1 MAASEAQCRQGGHM
15 MADLH
20 ASWNDV
26 DRYLIDTLADEDEA
40 LAAAR
45 LSSSETT
52 APGIEVTANQGRLL
66 RMLAELVGARRVIEF
81 GTLAGYSAIW
91 FARAVGEGGVV
102 TSLELEEQNA
112 VIARANAER
121 AGVGDRVDV
130 IVGPARASAQALVD
144 AGVEPYDFAF
154 IDADKQST
162 PAYLRLVLELTHP
175 GSVIVID
182 NVVRGGAV
190 IDAESADDQVRGM
203 RAALAEVAA
212 NPSLEATAL
221 QTVGLKGW
229 DGFAVIRRLS

>member
-1 MAASEAQCRQGGHM
+1 
-15 MADLH
+15 MADVQG
-20 ASWNDV
+20 SWNDV
-26 DRYLIDTLADEDEA
+26 DRYLIDTLVDEDEA

-66 RMLAELVGARRVIEF
+66 GMLAGLIGARRVIEF

-112 VIARANAER
+112 AVARANAER

-130 IVGPARASAQALVD
+130 IVGQARASAQALVD

-162 PAYLRLVLELTHP
+162 PEYLRLVLQLTHP

-190 IDAESADDQVRGM
+190 IDAESADEQVRGM
-203 RAALAEVAA
+203 RAALADVAA

-229 DGFAVIRRLS
+229 DGFAIIRRLS

>member
-1 MAASEAQCRQGGHM
+1 
-15 MADLH
+15 MAD
-20 ASWNDV
+20 SQSQWDDV
-26 DRYLIDTLADEDEA
+26 DRYLIDTLVGEDAA

-45 LSSSETT
+45 ASSRDTT

-66 RMLAELVGARRVIEF
+66 GMLVELIGAKRVLEF
-81 GTLAGYSAIW
+81 GTLAGYSTIW
-91 FARAVGEGGVV
+91 MARATGEGGVV

-112 VIARANAER
+112 AIARANAER

-162 PAYLRLVLELTHP
+162 PEYLRLVLEVTHP

-182 NVVRGGAV
+182 NVVREGSTA
-190 IDAESADDQVRGM
+190 DADSTDDQVRGM
-203 RAALAEVAA
+203 RTALADIAA
-212 NPSLEATAL
+212 NPALEATAL

-229 DGFAVIRRLS
+229 DGFAIIRRVG

>member
-1 MAASEAQCRQGGHM
+1 

-40 LAAAR
+40 LATAR

-112 VIARANAER
+112 AIARANAER

-144 AGVEPYDFAF
+144 AGVESYDFAF

-162 PAYLRLVLELTHP
+162 PEYLRLVLELTHP

-190 IDAESADDQVRGM
+190 IDAGSADEQVRGM
-203 RAALAEVAA
+203 RAALADVAA
-212 NPSLEATAL
+212 NASLEATAL

-229 DGFAVIRRLS
+229 DGFAIIRRLS

>member
-1 MAASEAQCRQGGHM
+1 
-15 MADLH
+15 MAD
-20 ASWNDV
+20 SQSQWDDV
-26 DRYLIDTLADEDEA
+26 DRYLIDTLVGEDAA

-45 LSSSETT
+45 ASSRDTT

-66 RMLAELVGARRVIEF
+66 GMLVELIGAKRVLEF
-81 GTLAGYSAIW
+81 GTLAGYSTIW
-91 FARAVGEGGVV
+91 MARATGEGGVV

-112 VIARANAER
+112 AIARANAER

-162 PAYLRLVLELTHP
+162 PEYLRLVLEVTHP

-182 NVVRGGAV
+182 NVVREGSTA
-190 IDAESADDQVRGM
+190 DADSTDEQVRGM
-203 RAALAEVAA
+203 RTALADIAA
-212 NPSLEATAL
+212 NPALEATAL

-229 DGFAVIRRLS
+229 DGFAIIRRVS

>member
-1 MAASEAQCRQGGHM
+1 

-91 FARAVGEGGVV
+91 FAGAVGEGGVV

-112 VIARANAER
+112 AIARANAER

>member
-1 MAASEAQCRQGGHM
+1 MTGQHS
-15 MADLH
+15 
-20 ASWNDV
+20 SWSDV
-26 DRYLIDTLADEDEA
+26 DHYLIDTLVGEDDA

-45 LSSSETT
+45 LSSRDTT

-66 RMLAELVGARRVIEF
+66 KMLAELIGARRVIEF

-91 FARAVGEGGVV
+91 LARAVGDGGVV

-112 VIARANAER
+112 GIARANAER
-121 AGVGDRVDV
+121 AGVADRVDV
-130 IVGPARASAQALVD
+130 VVGPARVSAQALVD
-144 AGVEPYDFAF
+144 AGAEPYDFAF

-162 PAYLRLVLELTHP
+162 PEYLRLVLELTHP

-190 IDAESADDQVRGM
+190 ADQDSADEQVQGIRT
-203 RAALAEVAA
+203 ALADVAA
-212 NPSLEATAL
+212 NPALEATAL

-229 DGFAVIRRLS
+229 DGFAIIRRVS

>member
-1 MAASEAQCRQGGHM
+1 
-15 MADLH
+15 MADPH
-20 ASWNDV
+20 ASWNEV
-26 DRYLIDTLADEDEA
+26 DRYLIETLVDEDAA

-45 LSSSETT
+45 ESSRDTT

-66 RMLAELVGARRVIEF
+66 GMLAEFIGARRVIEF

-91 FARAVGEGGVV
+91 FARAVGAGGVV

-112 VIARANAER
+112 AIARANAER

-144 AGVEPYDFAF
+144 ARVEPYDFAF

-162 PAYLRLVLELTHP
+162 PDYLRLVLELTHP

-182 NVVRGGAV
+182 NVVRSGSV
-190 IDAESADDQVRGM
+190 VDADSADEQVRGM
-203 RAALAEVAA
+203 RTALAEVAA
-212 NPSLEATAL
+212 NPALEATAL

>member
-1 MAASEAQCRQGGHM
+1 

-91 FARAVGEGGVV
+91 FAGAVGECGVV

-112 VIARANAER
+112 AIARANAER

-203 RAALAEVAA
+203 RAALAEVAG

>member
-1 MAASEAQCRQGGHM
+1 
-15 MADLH
+15 MAD
-20 ASWNDV
+20 SQSQWDDV
-26 DRYLIDTLADEDEA
+26 DRYLIDTLVGEDAA

-45 LSSSETT
+45 ASSRDTT

-66 RMLAELVGARRVIEF
+66 GMLVELIGAKRVLEF
-81 GTLAGYSAIW
+81 GTLAGYSMIW
-91 FARAVGEGGVV
+91 MARATGEGGVV

-112 VIARANAER
+112 AIARANAER

-144 AGVEPYDFAF
+144 AGVEPYDFVF

-162 PAYLRLVLELTHP
+162 PEYLRLVLEVTHP

-182 NVVRGGAV
+182 NVVREGSTA
-190 IDAESADDQVRGM
+190 DADSTDEQVRGM
-203 RAALAEVAA
+203 RTALADIAA
-212 NPSLEATAL
+212 NPALEATAL

-229 DGFAVIRRLS
+229 DGFAIIRRVS

>member
-1 MAASEAQCRQGGHM
+1 
-15 MADLH
+15 MAD
-20 ASWNDV
+20 SQSQWDEV
-26 DRYLIDTLADEDEA
+26 DRYLIDTLVKEDAA

-45 LSSSETT
+45 ASSRDTT

-66 RMLAELVGARRVIEF
+66 GMLVELIGAKRVLEF
-81 GTLAGYSAIW
+81 GTLAGYSTIW
-91 FARAVGEGGVV
+91 MARATGEGGVV

-112 VIARANAER
+112 AIARANAER

-162 PAYLRLVLELTHP
+162 PEYLRLVLEVTHP

-182 NVVRGGAV
+182 NVVREGSTA
-190 IDAESADDQVRGM
+190 DADSTDEQVRGM
-203 RAALAEVAA
+203 RTALADIAA
-212 NPSLEATAL
+212 NPALEATAL

-229 DGFAVIRRLS
+229 DGFAIIRRVS